1 MAGHSGHQN
10 DWTGNPWRIAR
21 WAIVPVL
28 LLIPLIAMQF
38 SEEVQWTLFD
48 FVFVAVVLSGAL
60 IAYEVATRISSLTT
74 YRMAAAVAILTSV
87 MLLWITGAV
96 RSEERR
102 GGKCG
107 RAGGV
112 CR

>member
-1 MAGHSGHQN
+1 RHTRFSR
-10 DWTGNPWRIAR
+10 DWSSD
-21 WAIVPVL
+21 VCSSDL
-28 LLIPLIAMQF
+28 PLIAMQF